1 MTFEVLKPGSLTQL
15 DNCVKEIS
23 QVQNLTEVGY
33 TNKDGGD
40 RKTSSEGEGQES
52 NNNEEESKP
61 TVLVQIENTK
71 DGGSNRLDSGRG
83 GRKVIAGSKRTTSHI
98 VGESDYVMTSEWRID
113 TDCKKPKLNGAA
125 DEKNGNTTEGQN
137 CIPKRVT
144 KGAKKVSKLTKAKK
158 EAKQAKK
165 ELSESTLDTDLE
177 NYFIES
183 KKKKTEENNMEV
195 DEPKVEETKSDVATA
210 TSGEEKNS
218 ENESGVTEKME
229 TDESEKAEVVEST
242 DDKEQW
248 SDKWSDGKKNDEEND
263 DPMTEEEEQTLLDED
278 AEQNET
284 DEVQEKT
291 VPDADEPEQKG
302 APEESTSEENASAE
316 PEPSKDATE
325 KVSEETSNEKPE
337 EASEEAPAETS
348 ADSLPPL
355 EDADAATNQSDDQKD
370 AIPWQQIVK
379 VSIPEEAIGKTQIRQ
394 QDLIN
399 KIGKKNYG
407 GKVYYEKG
415 QTEAYLLVTESAKE
429 TVAAMTENPG
439 SNNVEIM

>member
-98 VGESDYVMTSEWRID
+98 VWESDYVITSEWRID

-183 KKKKTEENNMEV
+183 KKKKSEENNMEV
-195 DEPKVEETKSDVATA
+195 DESKVEETKSDVATA
-210 TSGEEKNS
+210 PSGAENGV

-263 DPMTEEEEQTLLDED
+263 DPMTEEEEQSLLDEY
-278 AEQNET
+278 AEQSKT

-291 VPDADEPEQKG
+291 DADDPVEAQ
-302 APEESTSEENASAE
+302 EEATSEVNASAE
-316 PEPSKDATE
+316 PVQEEPSKDATE
-325 KVSEETSNEKPE
+325 TVSEETSNEKFKSGQLE
-337 EASEEAPAETS
+337 VILNHYVQHAVSDYLNTKLAENHSIAEIEAIREAKFDHHS
-348 ADSLPPL
+348 AFV
-355 EDADAATNQSDDQKD
+355 NQ
-370 AIPWQQIVK
+370 
-379 VSIPEEAIGKTQIRQ
+379 VSIF
-394 QDLIN
+394 
-399 KIGKKNYG
+399 
-407 GKVYYEKG
+407 YEN
-415 QTEAYLLVTESAKE
+415 L
-429 TVAAMTENPG
+429 
-439 SNNVEIM
+439 